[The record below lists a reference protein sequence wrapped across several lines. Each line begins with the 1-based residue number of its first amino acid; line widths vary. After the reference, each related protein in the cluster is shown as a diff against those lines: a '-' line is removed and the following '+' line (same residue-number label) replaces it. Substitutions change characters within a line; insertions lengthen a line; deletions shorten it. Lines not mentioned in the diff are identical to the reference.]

1 MSTQWPTGRWRWFL
15 VGLSSGSR
23 LLQKLPTRSLFVCF
37 DFASA
42 TERHSFVGTLHK
54 RHNRSLCCCHSR
66 PRPLSDIICGSTPQQ
81 ASAVEMETSQKC
93 TSTPERCEPNA
104 RSPPL
109 SLPLFSL
116 GWCEGIRKT
125 RPPSGYHEGFFL
137 FFFDFFRLHFH
148 STGSQLYNGEIM
160 RWNVKGFQ
168 APRPRTVQSFGGVS
182 V

>member
-1 MSTQWPTGRWRWFL
+1 MLTQWPTGRWRWFL
-15 VGLSSGSR
+15 VGLSGGSR

-37 DFASA
+37 DFASG

-54 RHNRSLCCCHSR
+54 LHNRSLCCCHSR

-93 TSTPERCEPNA
+93 TTRPERCEPKA
-104 RSPPL
+104 RSPSRSP

-116 GWCEGIRKT
+116 GWCESIRKT
-125 RPPSGYHEGFFL
+125 RPPSGYREGL
-137 FFFDFFRLHFH
+137 FFFMISSGYISIRPA
-148 STGSQLYNGEIM
+148 YNGEIM
-160 RWNVKGFQ
+160 RWNVEGFQ